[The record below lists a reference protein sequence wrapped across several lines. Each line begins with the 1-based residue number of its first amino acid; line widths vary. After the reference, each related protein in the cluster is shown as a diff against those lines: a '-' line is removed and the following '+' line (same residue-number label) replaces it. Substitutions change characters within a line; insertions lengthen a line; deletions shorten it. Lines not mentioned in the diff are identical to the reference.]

1 MNVSTTICALS
12 TPAGVGAIALIRMS
26 GPDAVSIAQDVF
38 TKNMLDA
45 PGYSVHYGQIVENK
59 EWIDDVVVTVFR
71 APKSFTGEDSV
82 EIACHG
88 SRYIQQRLLK
98 ALLNQGAVLA
108 EPGEFSKRAFY
119 NGKLDLTQTEAIA
132 DLIHAESEAAHR
144 VALHQ
149 MKGGISAELRI
160 LRDELIHFASLV
172 ELELDFSEEDVEFAD
187 RTQLNDLL
195 NKVIARIQSLLHT
208 FKTGN
213 AIKNGIQVAIVGKPN
228 AGKSSWI
235 NALTNDDVAIVSD
248 IAGTTRD
255 KIEVPLLIN
264 GQLFR
269 LVDTA
274 GIRHTVDVIEGLG
287 IKKAEEMIQKAAII
301 LYLVDSS
308 TATQEELQTATSYI
322 QSLNNEGKLLFLMN
336 KADLLPTPPAW
347 LSEFSGMLV
356 SAHEPNDVQ
365 RVKEALVETAQL
377 NTINE
382 QEVII
387 TNLRHAEAL
396 QQALIDLEKTQLGLN
411 SQLSG
416 DFIAMDI
423 RQAIYHLGSI
433 TGEITS
439 DDLLGNIFKNF
450 CIGK

>member
-1 MNVSTTICALS
+1 MNLSTTICALS
-12 TPAGVGAIALIRMS
+12 TAPGVGAIALIRIS
-26 GPDAVSIAQDVF
+26 GKDALSIVQPIF
-38 TKNMLDA
+38 SKNISEA
-45 PGYSVHYGQIVENK
+45 CGYSVHYGQIRLEH
-59 EWIDDVVVTVFR
+59 EVVDEVLITVFR
-71 APKSFTGEDSV
+71 TPKSFTGEDSI

-88 SRYIQQRLLK
+88 SLYIQQRILQL
-98 ALLNQGAVLA
+98 LLNNGAVMA
-108 EPGEFSKRAFY
+108 QPGEFSKRAFY

-144 VALHQ
+144 VAFQQ
-149 MKGGISAELRI
+149 MKGGISAELRV

-187 RTQLNDLL
+187 RHELTNLL
-195 NKVIARIQSLLHT
+195 DKVIKRVNSLLQS
-208 FKTGN
+208 FRTGN
-213 AIKNGIQVAIVGKPN
+213 AIKNGINVAIVGKPN

-235 NALTNDDVAIVSD
+235 NALTDDDIAIVSD

-255 KIEVPLLIN
+255 KIEVPVTIN
-264 GQLFR
+264 GHLFR
-269 LVDTA
+269 LIDTA
-274 GIRHTVDVIEGLG
+274 GIRETSDIIEELG
-287 IKKAEEMIQKAAII
+287 IKKAEDMIRKATIV
-301 LYLVDSS
+301 LYLIDSRI
-308 TATQEELQTATSYI
+308 AERNELTSALQYLE
-322 QSLNNEGKLLFLMN
+322 QLNPKASLLFVLN
-336 KADLLPTPPAW
+336 KSDLISGTQLGLEDFPTISVSALSKADVNRL
-347 LSEFSGMLV
+347 
-356 SAHEPNDVQ
+356 
-365 RVKEALVETAQL
+365 KERLVEVAQL
-377 NTINE
+377 DSIDQ

-396 QQALIDLEKTQLGLN
+396 QHALLALEKTQQGLF

-433 TGEITS
+433 TGEISS

>member
-1 MNVSTTICALS
+1 MDASSTICALS
-12 TPAGVGAIALIRMS
+12 SPQGVGAIALIRLS
-26 GPDAVSIAQDVF
+26 GINALPIAQQVF
-38 TKNMLDA
+38 SKNILQS
-45 PGYSVHYGQIVENK
+45 PGYMAHYGRIVDNG
-59 EWIDDVVVTVFR
+59 EWIDDVILTVFR
-71 APKSFTGEDSV
+71 GPKSFTGEDSV

-88 SRYIQQRLLK
+88 SRIIQERILT
-98 ALLNQGAVLA
+98 ALLHHGAVMA

-149 MKGGISAELRI
+149 MKGGISAELRL

-187 RTQLNDLL
+187 RTELNELL
-195 NKVIARIQSLLHT
+195 NKVITRIQSLLHS

-213 AIKNGIQVAIVGKPN
+213 AIKNGIHVAIVGKPN

-255 KIEVPLLIN
+255 KIEVPVLIN
-264 GQLFR
+264 GHLFR
-269 LVDTA
+269 LIDTA
-274 GIRHTVDVIEGLG
+274 GIRETSDVIEGLG
-287 IKKAEEMIQKAAII
+287 IKKAEEMIRKAAII
-301 LYLVDSS
+301 LYLVDLRTLS
-308 TATQEELQTATSYI
+308 EDELNEAMRYI
-322 QSLNNEGKLLFLMN
+322 QELNTEGKLLFLFN
-336 KADLLPTPPAW
+336 KSDLISSPPQWISAYTGW
-347 LSEFSGMLV
+347 VV
-356 SAHEPNDVQ
+356 SAHIPADVQ
-365 RVKEALVETAQL
+365 RIKTILAETVQL
-377 NTINE
+377 DNTT
-382 QEVII
+382 QQDVII

-396 QQALIDLEKTQLGLN
+396 QQALVALEKTQQGLIA
-411 SQLSG
+411 QLSG

-433 TGEITS
+433 TGEISS